1 MSLRPPKRV
10 KDLLMVN
17 WNIFWIS
24 LRYFCWISRAQMC
37 MEWMDAH
44 LKFLFAVT
52 KYQKE
57 LVKIL
62 CGRRSHHWLNSG
74 GRKEVQ
80 DTRQGTRMAV
90 DAVVAS
96 IKRRA
101 QTITTFE
108 DIAEVHV
115 RSFHSCISFILS
127 IFYLF
132 WPFSFSFSFSNEVW
146 NSSSK
151 SWQRDWWTHSQGF
164 WEWLRK
170 RSSVFGCKFLLEFF
184 PFFTF
189 YLLRLWTCFYF
200 SVFSILFIK
209 FFFPDWFAMFYLWLF
224 YFRFDLS
231 FFYENELFFCYLQG
245 ACCLFMVLSNDS
257 SSVFF

>member
-132 WPFSFSFSFSNEVW
+132 WPFFFLFPFPMKFGTAAANRDREIGELIAKAFEKGWGNDLQFLAVSSFL
-146 NSSSK
+146 NSSS
-151 SWQRDWWTHSQGF
+151 S
-164 WEWLRK
+164 
-170 RSSVFGCKFLLEFF
+170 LLSICCACE
-184 PFFTF
+184 PAFTF
-189 YLLRLWTCFYF
+189 QFLPFCLL
-200 SVFSILFIK
+200 S
-209 FFFPDWFAMFYLWLF
+209 FFFPDWFAMFYL
-224 YFRFDLS
+224 
-231 FFYENELFFCYLQG
+231 
-245 ACCLFMVLSNDS
+245 
-257 SSVFF
+257 